1 VPVKARSDARRR
13 ILDTA
18 ARLFVD
24 EGVGSVGI
32 NRIVTESDVA
42 VMTLYRHFASRD
54 ALIEAVIQDQ
64 DRCWRER
71 TLAIAGG
78 VGDPAEQIL
87 AIFDALAAEVRSA
100 RCPGCIFQS
109 TGLALAEPTHPASR
123 AVRANKRWL
132 RGLLRE
138 LAQQCGAPANL
149 GDQLMLLYEGA
160 LVSRVL
166 ERDRSAGASALATAH
181 GLLSAAASPVACPAR
196 GPRDGH
202 AQRA

>member
-1 VPVKARSDARRR
+1 VPLRESSDARRR

-18 ARLFVD
+18 ARLFLD
-24 EGVGSVGI
+24 EGVRSVGI
-32 NRIVTESDVA
+32 NRIVEESDVA
-42 VMTLYRHFASRD
+42 LMTLYRHFPSRD

-64 DRCWRER
+64 DRGWRER
-71 TLAIAGG
+71 TLAIAGS
-78 VGDPAEQIL
+78 VGDEPAEQIL
-87 AIFDALAAEVRSA
+87 AIFDALAAEVRSP

-132 RGLLRE
+132 RGLLRK

-160 LVSRVL
+160 LISRVL
-166 ERDRSAGASALATAH
+166 ERDRDAGASARAAAR
-181 GLLSAAASPVACPAR
+181 GLLAAVASPGARAAR
-196 GPRDGH
+196 GPR